1 MSMKRFFFIFAAL
14 ALFVSACDIYPTE
27 EEIAGTAS
35 AIQVV
40 SSDIFFPSAG
50 GQGSITVDAKG
61 PVTAVSA
68 AYWCHV
74 EVLDNRHISVT
85 ADKAV
90 SNQSRYSQIR
100 LLCGNDETYVVAQQ
114 SGFIISAFEIGE
126 NVEFA
131 KYGGSV
137 VYPFSADT
145 PMEVTCY
152 DDWVV
157 ATVNEDGLTLFVGE
171 YDKFRSTSV
180 RWEIPGYKSGVISVV
195 QDGNWKS
202 LGNCQYTDAFMT
214 AAFNIE
220 DKTYEVEIQ
229 KSLVN
234 EGVFRLVNPYGA
246 AYPYNEPGDYDTS
259 KYHYMVIHAEDRDAV
274 TIEEFHSGM
283 DWTYG
288 EFVMT
293 VTKPGKLE
301 NKVITF
307 PKSGISLYIPGY
319 GDFAGNKN
327 ETAKID
333 LTGLSY

>member
-1 MSMKRFFFIFAAL
+1 M
-14 ALFVSACDIYPTE
+14 VSACDIYPTE
-27 EEIAGTAS
+27 EELAGASS

-40 SSDIFFPSAG
+40 SSDIFFTSAG

-61 PVTAVSA
+61 PVTAVSTA
-68 AYWCHV
+68 PWCHV

-90 SNQSRYSQIR
+90 SNLSRYSQIR
-100 LLCGNDETYVVAQQ
+100 LICGVEETYVVAQQ
-114 SGFIISAFEIGE
+114 SGFIIREFGIGE
-126 NVEFA
+126 RVEFA

-137 VYPFSADT
+137 VFPFSADT
-145 PMEVTCY
+145 PITVTCS

-171 YDKFRSTSV
+171 YDKTRFASV
-180 RWEIPGYKSGVISVV
+180 RWEIEGYKSGAISVL
-195 QDGNWKS
+195 QNGEWKS
-202 LGNCQYTDAFMT
+202 IGNCQYTDAFMS
-214 AAFNIE
+214 AAFTLE
-220 DKTYEVEIQ
+220 DQTYEVEIQ
-229 KSLVN
+229 KSLVK

-246 AYPYNEPGDYDTS
+246 AFPYNEPGDYDTHD
-259 KYHYMVIHAEDRDAV
+259 YHYMVIHAEDRDAV
-274 TIEEFHSGM
+274 TIDEFHSGM

-307 PKSGISLYIPGY
+307 PKNGISLYIPGY
-319 GDFAGNKN
+319 GDFAGNADG
-327 ETAKID
+327 TAKID